1 MPYKIPRGATH
12 EASLELMFDP
22 DLQLR
27 PGRRHQALDGEP
39 ATLCVH
45 AYFQQTDPGYNPT
58 SLHYADEP
66 PRGPEYDLLECY
78 IYNWDA
84 REWRTLTSVDHKW
97 LDAMFGPGTTDGLY
111 EALEE
116 HLTTLS

>member
-1 MPYKIPRGATH
+1 MPHKIPRGATH
-12 EASLELMFDP
+12 EASLELQFDP

-27 PGRRHQALDGEP
+27 PGRRHQTLDGEP

-45 AYFQQTDPGYNPT
+45 AYFEQTDPGYNPT
-58 SLHYADEP
+58 SLYTADEP
-66 PRGPEYDLLECY
+66 PRGPEYDMLECY

-84 REWRTLTSVDHKW
+84 REWRTLTSVDHKF
-97 LDAMFGPGTTDGLY
+97 LDALFGPGTTDGIY
-111 EALEE
+111 ATLEE